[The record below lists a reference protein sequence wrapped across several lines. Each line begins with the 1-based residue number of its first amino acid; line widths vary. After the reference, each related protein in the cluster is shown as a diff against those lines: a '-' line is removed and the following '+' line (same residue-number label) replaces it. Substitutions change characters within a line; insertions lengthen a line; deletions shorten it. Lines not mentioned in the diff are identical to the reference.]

1 VLKESP
7 RDIKITIKEGVI
19 LINGLIYILQLLRRE
34 VFA

>member
-1 VLKESP
+1 MLKEPS
-7 RDIKITIKEGVI
+7 RDIKITIKEDVI